1 MWTTPDLFRVVS
13 VALAAVFGAV
23 LVRDHREEPSAR
35 ATLALLVAASGHML
49 VHMLEKNAGLA
60 LATHLCALLGAAVP
74 FAFWNLTR
82 VHFDDEPR
90 LRPIHWLLG
99 AVLVAT
105 RYTGWRVAE
114 GFMPTSSDAL
124 RVFWGVVPRLFGIAF
139 VVHALINVYVGAR
152 SDLVLPRLRLRF
164 SVLGVVGTYVL
175 IELTTQAFFAGRPH
189 MDAAEDLHGYAGGL
203 LLLGIGVV
211 AFRLQPELLR
221 PARPL
226 AEPPPARDPRIVDR
240 LRELIEGE
248 RVYRQ
253 EGLTVAGLAQR
264 LGIQEARLRQ
274 IINAQLGFKN
284 FNAFLHQYRIGDAR
298 RALADPAQRHRS
310 VAEIAYDVGYASL
323 GPFNRAFKE
332 LTGSTPTEFRASPE
346 SKRLAES
353 GIGEI
358 QPLKQGD
365 G

>member
-1 MWTTPDLFRVVS
+1 MWTTPDLFRVIS
-13 VALAAVFGAV
+13 VALAAVFGGV
-23 LVRDHREEPSAR
+23 LMRDHRDEPSAR
-35 ATLALLVAASGHML
+35 ATFVLLVASGGHML
-49 VHMLEKNAGLA
+49 VHMLERSPA
-60 LATHLCALLGAAVP
+60 LAVPTHLCALLGAAVP
-74 FAFWNLTR
+74 FAFWHLTR

-90 LRPIHWLLG
+90 LRPVHWLLLV
-99 AVLVAT
+99 ALVAT

-114 GFMPTSSDAL
+114 GLMPTSSEAM
-124 RVFWGVVPRLFGIAF
+124 RVFWGVVPRLLGIAF

-189 MDAAEDLHGYAGGL
+189 MDAAEDLHGYAGGV
-203 LLLGIGVV
+203 LLLGIGFV

-221 PARPL
+221 PARPPV
-226 AEPPPARDPRIVDR
+226 ETVPALDPRLVER
-240 LRELIEGE
+240 LQELLETE
-248 RVYRQ
+248 RAYRQ

-264 LGIQEARLRQ
+264 LGTQEARLRQ

-284 FNAFLHQYRIGDAR
+284 FNAFLHHYRIGDAR

-332 LTGSTPTEFRASPE
+332 LTGVTPTEFRASPD

-353 GIGEI
+353 GIGQI
-358 QPLKQGD
+358 QAAKQGD

>member
-1 MWTTPDLFRVVS
+1 VWTTPDLFRVVS
-13 VALAAVFGAV
+13 VALAAVFGGV
-23 LVRDHREEPSAR
+23 LVRDHRHDPSAR
-35 ATLALLVAASGHML
+35 ATLVLLVAASGHML
-49 VHMLEKNAGLA
+49 IHMFEKYPALA
-60 LATHLCALLGAAVP
+60 LPTHVCALLGAAVP
-74 FAFWNLTR
+74 FAFWHLTR

-90 LRPIHWLLG
+90 LKPWHWLL
-99 AVLVAT
+99 LVALVAM

-114 GFMPTSSDAL
+114 GIMPASSEAM
-124 RVFWGVVPRLFGIAF
+124 RVFWGVVPRLLGIAF
-139 VVHALINVYVGAR
+139 VVHALLNVYVGAR
-152 SDLVLPRLRLRF
+152 SDLVLPRLRLRY

-175 IELTTQAFFAGRPH
+175 IELSTQAFFAGRPH
-189 MDAAEDLHGYAGGL
+189 MDAAQDLHGYAGGL

-211 AFRLQPELLR
+211 AFRLQPEILR
-221 PARPL
+221 PARMP
-226 AEPPPARDPRIVDR
+226 AEPIPALDPRLVER
-240 LRELIEGE
+240 LRELIDGE
-248 RVYRQ
+248 RVFRQ

-264 LGIQEARLRQ
+264 LGTQEARLRQ

-284 FNAFLHQYRIGDAR
+284 FNAFLHHYRIGDAR
-298 RALADPAQRHRS
+298 RALADAGQRHRS

-332 LTGSTPTEFRASPE
+332 LTGLTPTEFRASPD

-358 QPLKQGD
+358 QSVKQGD